1 MEDKEKLQINN
12 YKLQIVDLYKLFI
25 TRIKSVELKTW
36 IKRLGFYIKIW
47 WMMSKNAFMM
57 YFNQKSILAIFLA
70 GKIFRFT
77 FFIIFLYFLVTGS
90 KGLVGYN
97 TYQIIFFFLSF
108 NVIDIIS
115 QFLFREVYR
124 FRTLVVSGD
133 LDLILVKPINPLFR
147 ILFGGADVIDLIT
160 IPPVVAATIY
170 MGAKLGPSAVSVF
183 LYILLIINSLLISTA
198 FHILV
203 VSMAIITL
211 EIDHTVMIFRDL
223 SRLGTVP
230 IDVFKQPLRGFITYV
245 VPIGIMLSFPAKAF
259 LGLLDWNSVIASFVF
274 VITSIF
280 MTLRFWNFAIKKYTS
295 ASS

>member
-47 WMMSKNAFMM
+47 WMMSKIAFMM

-77 FFIIFLYFLVTGS
+77 FFIIFLYFLVSGS
-90 KGLVGYN
+90 KGLAGYN
-97 TYQIIFFFLSF
+97 TNQIIFFFLSF
-108 NVIDIIS
+108 NVIDITS

-133 LDLILVKPINPLFR
+133 LDLILTKPINPLFR

-259 LGLLDWNSVIASFVF
+259 LGLLDWNSVIVSFVF
-274 VITSIF
+274 GITSIF

>member
-77 FFIIFLYFLVTGS
+77 FFIIFLYFLVSGS
-90 KGLVGYN
+90 KGLAGYN
-97 TYQIIFFFLSF
+97 TNQIIFFFLSF
-108 NVIDIIS
+108 NVIDITS

-133 LDLILVKPINPLFR
+133 LDLILTKPINPLFR

-274 VITSIF
+274 GITSIF

>member
-1 MEDKEKLQINN
+1 
-12 YKLQIVDLYKLFI
+12 
-25 TRIKSVELKTW
+25 
-36 IKRLGFYIKIW
+36 
-47 WMMSKNAFMM
+47 MSKNAFMM

-77 FFIIFLYFLVTGS
+77 FFIIFLYFLVSGS
-90 KGLVGYN
+90 KGLAGYN
-97 TYQIIFFFLSF
+97 TNQIIFFFLSF
-108 NVIDIIS
+108 NVIDITS

-133 LDLILVKPINPLFR
+133 LDLILTKPINPLFR

-259 LGLLDWNSVIASFVF
+259 LGLLDWNSVIVSFVF
-274 VITSIF
+274 GIMSQ
-280 MTLRFWNFAIKKYTS
+280 LAKKKDKKDDED
-295 ASS
+295 

>member
-77 FFIIFLYFLVTGS
+77 FFIIFLYFLVSGS
-90 KGLVGYN
+90 KGLAGYN
-97 TYQIIFFFLSF
+97 TNQIIFFFLSF
-108 NVIDIIS
+108 NVIDITS

-133 LDLILVKPINPLFR
+133 LDLILTKPINPLFR

-259 LGLLDWNSVIASFVF
+259 LGLLDWNSVIVSFVF
-274 VITSIF
+274 GITSIF

>member
-25 TRIKSVELKTW
+25 TRIKSVELKTLV
-36 IKRLGFYIKIW
+36 KRLGFYLKIW

-77 FFIIFLYFLVTGS
+77 FFIIFLYFLVSGS
-90 KGLVGYN
+90 KGLAGYN
-97 TYQIIFFFLSF
+97 TNQIIFFFLSF
-108 NVIDIIS
+108 NVIDITS

-133 LDLILVKPINPLFR
+133 LDLILTKPINPLFR

-259 LGLLDWNSVIASFVF
+259 LGLLDWNSVIVSFVF
-274 VITSIF
+274 GITSIF

>member
-1 MEDKEKLQINN
+1 MKDMEDKEKLQINN
-12 YKLQIVDLYKLFI
+12 YKLQIVDLYKLFN
-25 TRIKSVELKTW
+25 TRIKNVDLKTW
-36 IKRLGFYIKIW
+36 VKRLGFYLKIW

-90 KGLVGYN
+90 KGLAGYN
-97 TYQIIFFFLSF
+97 TDQIIFFFLSF

-170 MGAKLGPSAVSVF
+170 MGAKLGPSAV
-183 LYILLIINSLLISTA
+183 
-198 FHILV
+198 
-203 VSMAIITL
+203 
-211 EIDHTVMIFRDL
+211 
-223 SRLGTVP
+223 
-230 IDVFKQPLRGFITYV
+230 
-245 VPIGIMLSFPAKAF
+245 
-259 LGLLDWNSVIASFVF
+259 
-274 VITSIF
+274 
-280 MTLRFWNFAIKKYTS
+280 
-295 ASS
+295 

>member
-77 FFIIFLYFLVTGS
+77 FFIIFLYFLVSGS
-90 KGLVGYN
+90 KGLAGYN
-97 TYQIIFFFLSF
+97 TNQIIFFFLSF
-108 NVIDIIS
+108 NVIDITS

-133 LDLILVKPINPLFR
+133 LDLILTKPINPLFR

-160 IPPVVAATIY
+160 IPPAVAATIY

-259 LGLLDWNSVIASFVF
+259 LGLLDWNSVIVSFVF
-274 VITSIF
+274 GITSIF

>member
-1 MEDKEKLQINN
+1 
-12 YKLQIVDLYKLFI
+12 
-25 TRIKSVELKTW
+25 
-36 IKRLGFYIKIW
+36 
-47 WMMSKNAFMM
+47 
-57 YFNQKSILAIFLA
+57 
-70 GKIFRFT
+70 
-77 FFIIFLYFLVTGS
+77 
-90 KGLVGYN
+90 
-97 TYQIIFFFLSF
+97 
-108 NVIDIIS
+108 
-115 QFLFREVYR
+115 
-124 FRTLVVSGD
+124 
-133 LDLILVKPINPLFR
+133 
-147 ILFGGADVIDLIT
+147 
-160 IPPVVAATIY
+160 

-183 LYILLIINSLLISTA
+183 LYILLIINSLLMSTA

-274 VITSIF
+274 GITSIF